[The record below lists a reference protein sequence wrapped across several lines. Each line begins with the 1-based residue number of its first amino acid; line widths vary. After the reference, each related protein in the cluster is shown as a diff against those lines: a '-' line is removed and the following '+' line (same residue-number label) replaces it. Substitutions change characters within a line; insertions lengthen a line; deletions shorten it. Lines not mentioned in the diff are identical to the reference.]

1 LEENEY
7 VFSMPSHCGCKSIFG
22 KTVTLLANW
31 NAFDYASNGFRFGPE
46 TIVVEGVS
54 PVNDCNALKRSAETV
69 TPEDLVSTTEESIQ
83 TPTPTPTEITNEAKV
98 TNVEKRDENR
108 IEEAKERRNY
118 QGDKYNTYGSS
129 YLSYGSNEGKSQG
142 NHNQQTGGHS
152 GQSGSD
158 QSGSGQSGLG
168 QSGSGQS
175 GLGQSGS
182 GQSGLS
188 QSGLGQSG
196 ESHFGSQQNQHSPQT
211 NVSYLKPESMSQ
223 LY

>member
-1 LEENEY
+1 MEENEY

-83 TPTPTPTEITNEAKV
+83 TPTPTEITNEAKV

-142 NHNQQTGGHS
+142 NYNQQSGGYS
-152 GQSGSD
+152 GQYG
-158 QSGSGQSGLG
+158 
-168 QSGSGQS
+168 
-175 GLGQSGS
+175 
-182 GQSGLS
+182 
-188 QSGLGQSG
+188 
-196 ESHFGSQQNQHSPQT
+196 GSQYGGQQSQYSPQT